1 MSLWCSFPQALYT
14 NGRECSIKYLNGGMA
29 TPQLIMECSDLK
41 KLKMIHILKLFQEIK
56 KYVNFGNGYNN
67 SGGTFWPLP

>member
-41 KLKMIHILKLFQEIK
+41 KIENDTYFKTVSGDKKICKLWKWI
-56 KYVNFGNGYNN
+56 
-67 SGGTFWPLP
+67 